1 MKCDKLKPLVFSL
14 ADLAYVD
21 EVSVTKNFQN
31 PHDHAVY
38 KATEVDEAITE
49 LKEAIRIKD
58 ELLIENGKQIGELKA
73 KLHDAEMRAD
83 LAEAAA
89 TERKI
94 DYDNLKK
101 DLAYHARKVY
111 FKTHRQT
118 LRALWL
124 ARAERAK
131 CKIEWF
137 RLWNT
142 QISTMNPEDGARQ
155 EYDRWLKVEQ
165 LCKEKAEEYK

>member
-1 MKCDKLKPLVFSL
+1 MKSDELKQYEVFVSNPYNTGGSFREIAVLPADK
-14 ADLAYVD
+14 
-21 EVSVTKNFQN
+21 
-31 PHDHAVY
+31 
-38 KATEVDEAITE
+38 VDEAIEE

-124 ARAERAK
+124 ARAEMARNAAFI
-131 CKIEWF
+131 CF
-137 RLWNT
+137 NR
-142 QISTMNPEDGARQ
+142 PEDRWQ
-155 EYDRWLKVEQ
+155 EKYSKWKKVEQ
-165 LCKEKAEEYK
+165 LCRAKAKEYK

>member
-1 MKCDKLKPLVFSL
+1 MS
-14 ADLAYVD
+14 
-21 EVSVTKNFQN
+21 
-31 PHDHAVY
+31 
-38 KATEVDEAITE
+38 E
-49 LKEAIRIKD
+49 LKTFEIVLAEEINFTGVVKYRKTCYDKTEADKYIVEIK
-58 ELLIENGKQIGELKA
+58 Q

-124 ARAERAK
+124 ARAEMARNAAFI
-131 CKIEWF
+131 CF
-137 RLWNT
+137 NR
-142 QISTMNPEDGARQ
+142 PEDGARQ